1 MTTITLE
8 LTESLA
14 LRAGRAAQ
22 AMHRPVEEVITAML
36 DGVLPLL
43 DDVPADMQA
52 ELMEMTWLD
61 DDALLSIAD
70 ATLSD
75 EDQQRLVG
83 LSGRDA
89 LAAAEQEEIDTLRDS
104 YGKATLRKARA
115 LALLSVR
122 SGKRLLA
129 NARAA

>member
-1 MTTITLE
+1 MTTITIE
-8 LTESLA
+8 LPESLV

-43 DDVPADMQA
+43 DDIPSEMQT
-52 ELMEMTWLD
+52 ELVEMTWLD
-61 DDALLSIAD
+61 DDRLLTIAD
-70 ATLSD
+70 ATMPD
-75 EDQQRLVG
+75 ADQQRMAE
-83 LSGRDA
+83 LSSREVLAPVQHDELEA
-89 LAAAEQEEIDTLRDS
+89 LRSS
-104 YGKATLRKARA
+104 YGKITLKKARA

-129 NARAA
+129 DAQAT